1 MKDQE
6 AALLSVNY
14 AIRDSEIEEIEAM
27 LAAADPGEWRV
38 TGGVLARYAGPFERP
53 AESLTFAAKARAIV
67 PRLLKGL
74 RVLEDAYAT
83 RRAEV
88 ASYRNELA
96 GARLDS
102 RATAERA
109 AAGKTGPS
117 WDLGLVARYAALL
130 GRIARS
136 EDDGDAAYIEQL
148 LRRWTGGES
157 IGDEIRSSVESIE
170 RRVKERE
177 VFDAEQAASDS
188 ARRDELKGW
197 IRRLEAG
204 DVPQELARSWAKL
217 TAAERK
223 AYLAERPKS
232 R

>member
-1 MKDQE
+1 MKDEQ
-6 AALLSVNY
+6 AARMSVNY
-14 AIRDSEIEEIEAM
+14 AVRDSEIEEIEAM

-38 TGGVLARYAGPFERP
+38 TGGVLMRYAGPFERP
-53 AESLTFAAKARAIV
+53 AESLSFAAKARSIV

-117 WDLGLVARYAALL
+117 WELGLVARYAALL
-130 GRIARS
+130 GRVS
-136 EDDGDAAYIEQL
+136 KDDGDAAYIEQL
-148 LRRWTGGES
+148 LRRWTGGEA

-188 ARRDELKGW
+188 ARREELKGW

-204 DVPQELARSWAKL
+204 DVPAELARSWAKL